1 MEFQSYTP
9 GQAIEGTEPLEDG
22 RHECVIVSAEDKFDN
37 DGTANLRVVFQPI
50 KGAEV
55 YAWPVLKISDTARG
69 IRFGAAL
76 ADALQIDRSNGLDL
90 DPRELRGKRVL
101 VSTRRWVDDQS
112 RTNVGVDSIRG
123 TWTVRGGAVAAAPAP
138 AAESAP
144 VKAKP
149 RTPAAAVAAARG
161 DEAGGSDDVPFLWM
175 LPFLLAAAAAGGM
188 A

>member
-50 KGAEV
+50 RGAEV

-138 AAESAP
+138 APEPAP
-144 VKAKP
+144 VKAAKP

-161 DEAGGSDDVPFLWM
+161 DEAGGSDDVPF
-175 LPFLLAAAAAGGM
+175 
-188 A
+188 

>member
-1 MEFQSYTP
+1 MRERQEMEFQSYTP

-37 DGTANLRVVFQPI
+37 DGTANLRVVFQPL

-76 ADALQIDRSNGLDL
+76 ADALQIDRSAGLDL

-138 AAESAP
+138 TPEAAP

-161 DEAGGSDDVPFLWM
+161 DEAGGSDDVPF
-175 LPFLLAAAAAGGM
+175 
-188 A
+188 

>member
-1 MEFQSYTP
+1 MEFTSYTP

-22 RHECVIVSAEDKFDN
+22 RHECVIVSAEDGFDN
-37 DGTANLRVVFQPI
+37 DGSARMRVVFQPI

-55 YAWPVLKISDTARG
+55 YAWPALKISDTARG
-69 IRFGAAL
+69 VRFGAAL
-76 ADALQIDRSNGLDL
+76 ADALQIDRSNGLYL
-90 DPRELRGKRVL
+90 DPREIRGKRVL
-101 VSTRRWVDDQS
+101 ISTRRWEDQG
-112 RTNVGVDSIRG
+112 RVNVGIDTIRG

-138 AAESAP
+138 AAEPAP

-175 LPFLLAAAAAGGM
+175 LPFLIAAAAAGGM

>member
-22 RHECVIVSAEDKFDN
+22 RHECVIVSAEDKYDN

-76 ADALQIDRSNGLDL
+76 ADALQIDRSAGLDL
-90 DPRELRGKRVL
+90 DPRELRGKKVL

-123 TWTVRGGAVAAAPAP
+123 TWTERGGAIPAAPQSRPAETRATAPAAAP
-138 AAESAP
+138 
-144 VKAKP
+144 KP

-161 DEAGGSDDVPFLWM
+161 DEAGGSDDVPF
-175 LPFLLAAAAAGGM
+175 
-188 A
+188 

>member
-1 MEFQSYTP
+1 MEFTSYQP

-22 RHECVIVSAEDKFDN
+22 RHECVIVSAEDNYPSDC
-37 DGTANLRVVFQPI
+37 TAHLRVVFQPI

-76 ADALQIDRSNGLDL
+76 ADALQIDRSAGLDL
-90 DPRELRGKRVL
+90 DPREIRGKRVL
-101 VSTRRWVDDQS
+101 VSTRRWTDDQG
-112 RTNVGVDSIRG
+112 RTNVGIDTIRG
-123 TWTVRGGAVAAAPAP
+123 TWTVRGGAVAAAPA
-138 AAESAP
+138 AEPAP

-175 LPFLLAAAAAGGM
+175 LPFLLAAAAAGGI

>member
-1 MEFQSYTP
+1 MEFHSYTP
-9 GQAIEGTEPLEDG
+9 GQPIEGTEPLEDG
-22 RHECVIVSAEDKFDN
+22 RHECIIVSAEDKFDN
-37 DGTANLRVVFQPI
+37 DGSAHLRVTFMPL
-50 KGAEV
+50 KGGEV
-55 YAWPVLKISDTARG
+55 YAWPVLKITDSTRG

-138 AAESAP
+138 AAEPAP

-149 RTPAAAVAAARG
+149 RTPAAAVATARG

-175 LPFLLAAAAAGGM
+175 LPFLLAAAAAGWM